1 MTELA
6 AIKTI
11 GKLRR
16 PGFLLEPLGWLQDR
30 LTKAIEGEPTLVEL
44 LFELDQ
50 FRMHLM
56 ALALAH
62 MTGEVT
68 PDFALMLLQE
78 PKDAILNLS
87 LGHRPVGIDR
97 ALSRLPPK
105 VLTAES
111 YRKLTDLLLVSATAK
126 FLHHRTSITEQI
138 ITGLHT
144 LPAALRSV
152 AIMSMFNPF
161 STMFFFVDG
170 LRFLASRTGL
180 PFESL
185 ANQIGALDQP
195 EQVVAKITQ
204 LVDDLPLPD
213 KLPPIEIGGFR
224 RLDAVAEIRDL
235 AKNWQNC
242 LADCLFNVN
251 DGTSAIYLSDHRQ
264 AVCFLCRYGR
274 IGWFLV
280 QAKGPKNAAIE
291 PDQLAQI
298 HAAFADAGIPQSSM
312 IEAIKS
318 IIKTDEWPRYHP
330 ELDADENFDDMM
342 LD

>member
-1 MTELA
+1 MEPITSK
-6 AIKTI
+6 AI
-11 GKLRR
+11 GRWRR
-16 PGFLLEPLGWLQDR
+16 PGFLLEPLGWVQDR
-30 LTKAIEGEPTLVEL
+30 LAKAFEAEPTLVEL

-50 FRMHLM
+50 SRMHLT

-68 PDFALMLLQE
+68 PDLALMLLQE
-78 PKDAILNLS
+78 SRKTILNLS
-87 LGHRPVGIDR
+87 VGHRPVGIDR
-97 ALSRLPPK
+97 VLSHLPPK

-111 YRKLTDLLLVSATAK
+111 YRKLTDLLLVPATAK
-126 FLHHRTSITEQI
+126 FLHHRPSITEQI

-152 AIMSMFNPF
+152 AIMSMFSPF
-161 STMFFFVDG
+161 CRMFLFVDG

-195 EQVVAKITQ
+195 DQVAAKITQ
-204 LVDDLPLPD
+204 LVDGLPLPD
-213 KLPPIEIGGFR
+213 TLPPVEIGGFR
-224 RLDAVAEIRDL
+224 RLDAVAEIRDI
-235 AKNWQNC
+235 AKDWQNC

-251 DGTSAIYLSDHRQ
+251 EGTSEIYLSNHRQ
-264 AVCFLCRYGR
+264 AVCFLCRHGR
-274 IGWFLV
+274 MGWFLL
-280 QAKGPKNAAIE
+280 QTKGPKNAAIE
-291 PDQLAQI
+291 PHQLAQI

-318 IIKTDEWPRYHP
+318 IIKTDEWSLHHQRR
-330 ELDADENFDDMM
+330 DDDEIFDDMT